1 MEAKPSSASVTRL
14 TQVMQPGDANIAG
27 FVHGGSIMKLV
38 DTAAGIAAIRHC
50 GGRAVTAQV
59 DSLSFLA
66 PVHIGDI
73 IQLVAS
79 VNQSWRTSMEVG
91 VRVERENPLTGERTH
106 TTSAYLTFVAVDAGG
121 TPVPVPPV
129 RAETEEERR
138 RQREANVRREGRIRL
153 RDQIAAERGSSPP
166 PPGKGLGSP
175 PPPGRGLAGS
185 PPPPG
190 RGLGGG

>member
-1 MEAKPSSASVTRL
+1 VEAKASSVTRL
-14 TQVMQPGDANIAG
+14 TQLMQPGDANVAG

-66 PVHIGDI
+66 PVYVGDI

-106 TTSAYLTFVAVDAGG
+106 TTSAYLTFVAVDSKGH
-121 TPVPVPPV
+121 PVPVPPV
-129 RAETEEERR
+129 RAESEEGLR
-138 RQREANVRREGRIRL
+138 RQREADVRRAGRIRL
-153 RDQIAAERGSSPP
+153 RDQIAAGRGSAPP
-166 PPGKGLGSP
+166 PS
-175 PPPGRGLAGS
+175 
-185 PPPPG
+185 G